1 MALDAKTRRA
11 INEEQVARFF
21 AWWDPTWRWIL
32 VLGLRDMRAD
42 LERLG
47 GLATAELGNDTW
59 SDEAYIYGPLAL
71 GVTASA
77 INEAVQHCEDLF
89 ALLTFLRDRETF
101 ARRMGSYAAGKVI
114 KLSDKLRKDSDEQLA
129 ARFCV
134 PPIALIEEGMHK
146 ANNPNESVA
155 VAWDAIARLGDLV
168 RSVLDFYETY
178 KFFHLQYK
186 HGLKVLFRPF
196 GNPTAEAIADRKADV
211 KAPLFAATNEPVAE
225 MLKRPKSQ
233 QAMML
238 HLTPLSQ
245 AHLNELAES
254 RDLLRPQMAGPAVDL
269 DDVVAHTWMVS
280 RLLRIAQTNRLAL
293 GALDADGQQTFQLP
307 GEGVTETLDVRIEP
321 SRAVE
326 LPDVSI

>member
-1 MALDAKTRRA
+1 MTLDTKTRRA

-32 VLGLRDMRAD
+32 ILGLRDMRANLD
-42 LERLG
+42 RLG
-47 GLATAELGNDTW
+47 NLATAELGNDTW
-59 SDEAYIYGPLAL
+59 SDETYVYGPLAL
-71 GVTASA
+71 GITASA
-77 INEAVQHCEDLF
+77 VNEAAQHCEDLF

-101 ARRMGSYAAGKVI
+101 ARRMGSYSAGKVI
-114 KLSDKLRKDSDEQLA
+114 KLSDKLRKDADEQLA

-146 ANNPNESVA
+146 AENPHESVA
-155 VAWDAIARLGDLV
+155 VARDAIARLGELV
-168 RSVLDFYETY
+168 RSVVDFYETY
-178 KFFHLQYK
+178 EFFHLQYK

-196 GNPTAEAIADRKADV
+196 GIPTAEAIADRKGDV
-211 KAPLFAATNEPVAE
+211 KAPLFAATNESIKQ
-225 MLKRPKSQ
+225 MLKRPKDQ

-245 AHLNELAES
+245 AHLNELLET
-254 RDLLRPQMAGPAVDL
+254 RDLLRPQMAGPEVDL
-269 DDVVAHTWMVS
+269 DDVVSHSWTVS
-280 RLLRIAQTNRLAL
+280 RLLRIAQANRLAL

-307 GEGVTETLDVRIEP
+307 GEGITETVEVRIEP
-321 SRAVE
+321 SRVVE